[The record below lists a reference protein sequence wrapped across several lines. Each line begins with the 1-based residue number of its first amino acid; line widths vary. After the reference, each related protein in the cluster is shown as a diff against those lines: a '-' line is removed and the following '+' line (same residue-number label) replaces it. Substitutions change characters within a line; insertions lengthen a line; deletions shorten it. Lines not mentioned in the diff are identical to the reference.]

1 MKRQNLCFIAIAA
14 LTATLTISCNNKDE
28 RKEFE
33 EREEAKVG
41 RVYDTAQQGIDHEN
55 RDNQF
60 PVSRNDN
67 REGTGQETGA
77 PSDTTTVDEPKP

>member
-1 MKRQNLCFIAIAA
+1 MKRQNLSFIAIA
-14 LTATLTISCNNKDE
+14 TLTSVLIASCGTKDE
-28 RKEFE
+28 RKEYE

-41 RVYDTAQQGIDHEN
+41 RVYDTAYQGIDHEN

>member
-1 MKRQNLCFIAIAA
+1 MAA
-14 LTATLTISCNNKDE
+14 SCNNRDE
-28 RKEFE
+28 RKDLEM
-33 EREEAKVG
+33 REEAKVG
-41 RVYDTAQQGIDHEN
+41 RVYDTARQGIDHEN

-77 PSDTTTVDEPKP
+77 PSDTTTVDEPNTTKQPKS